1 MLKLDKLVLR
11 HEDGFAI
18 AADFA
23 VPNGARVAII
33 GPSGAG
39 KSSLLAG
46 IAGFATPDEGQVL
59 WDAKSLAEKAPGVR
73 PISMIFQD
81 NNLFP
86 HLTAAQNIGLGISTR
101 AKLRPEDAELVQATL
116 AQVGLEGL
124 GGRKPK
130 ALSGGQQ
137 SRVAL
142 ARMVL
147 QDKPLVL
154 LDEPFSAL
162 GPALR
167 AEMLDL
173 LSALCDRT
181 GATVLMVSHDPS
193 DALRFASHVIWLD
206 QGRAHAP
213 RITDEIM
220 ANPPEEMRAY
230 LGL

>member
-1 MLKLDKLVLR
+1 MLKLDGVILR
-11 HEDGFAI
+11 HGDGFSLE
-18 AADFA
+18 ADFA
-23 VPNGARVAII
+23 VAKGARVAIV

-46 IAGFATPDEGQVL
+46 IAGFSVPDSGKIC
-59 WDAKSLAEKAPGVR
+59 WDGLDLADSPPGAR

-86 HLTAAQNIGLGISTR
+86 HLTAAQNIGLGISSR
-101 AKLRPEDAELVQATL
+101 GKLHPREAALVEGAL
-116 AQVGLEGL
+116 KQVGLEGL
-124 GGRKPK
+124 GDRKPK

-147 QDKPLVL
+147 QGKPLVL

-167 AEMLDL
+167 MEMLDL

-193 DALRFASHVIWLD
+193 DALRFASPVIWLD
-206 QGRAHAP
+206 QGQAHP
-213 RITDEIM
+213 PLPTDEIM
-220 ANPPEEMRAY
+220 ANPPEALRAY

>member
-1 MLKLDKLVLR
+1 MLKLDGVVLC
-11 HEDGFAI
+11 HSDGFMLE
-18 AADFA
+18 ADFS
-23 VPNGARVAII
+23 VPMGARVAII

-39 KSSLLAG
+39 KSSLFSG
-46 IAGFATPDEGQVL
+46 IAGFAASNSGRVL
-59 WDAKSLAEKAPGVR
+59 WEGIDLADSAPGER

-86 HLTAAQNIGLGISTR
+86 HLTAAQNVGLGVTTR
-101 AKLRPEDAELVQATL
+101 GKLQPQEAALVQDSL
-116 AQVGLEGL
+116 IQVGLEGL
-124 GGRKPK
+124 EGRKPK

-147 QDKPLVL
+147 QGKPLVL

-181 GATVLMVSHDPS
+181 GATVLMVSHDPA
-193 DALRFASHVIWLD
+193 DARRFASHVIWLD
-206 QGRAHAP
+206 QGRAHTP
-213 RITDEIM
+213 QPTDEIM
-220 ANPPEEMRAY
+220 ADPPEAMRAY

>member
-1 MLKLDKLVLR
+1 MLRLEKLVLR
-11 HEDGFAI
+11 HRDGFSLEADLAI
-18 AADFA
+18 SK
-23 VPNGARVAII
+23 GARVVII

-39 KSSLLAG
+39 KSSLLAS
-46 IAGFATPDEGQVL
+46 IAGFVQPDSGQIY
-59 WDAKSLAEKAPGVR
+59 WDALDLLPLAVGAR

-86 HLTAAQNIGLGISTR
+86 HLTAAQNVGLGITSRGRLR
-101 AKLRPEDAELVQATL
+101 AEEAELVEETL
-116 AQVGLEGL
+116 AQVGLAGL
-124 GGRKPK
+124 GERKPK

-147 QDKPLVL
+147 QNRPLVL

-181 GATVLMVSHDPS
+181 GATVLMVSHDPA

-213 RITDEIM
+213 KPAKEIM
-220 ANPPEEMRAY
+220 ADPPDAMRAY